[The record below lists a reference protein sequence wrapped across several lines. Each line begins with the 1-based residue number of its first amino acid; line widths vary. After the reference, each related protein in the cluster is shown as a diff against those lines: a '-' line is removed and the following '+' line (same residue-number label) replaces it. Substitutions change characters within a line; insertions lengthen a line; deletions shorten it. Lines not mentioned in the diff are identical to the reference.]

1 MPSEVYVKLEIE
13 EDHLK
18 RLSNLLE
25 RDKTHLQD
33 KERIALFHILSGK
46 DSLYQN
52 IDKIYDFKDHT
63 IKPECLDDGEWTN
76 EDRKLIALAFNLYNN
91 YKITPLEVFSGLS
104 KDSFL
109 LALAGI
115 VERIYSW

>member
-1 MPSEVYVKLEIE
+1 MSSKVYVKLEIE
-13 EDHLK
+13 EDHLE
-18 RLSNLLE
+18 RLSDLLE
-25 RDKTHLQD
+25 RDKTHIED
-33 KERIALFHILSGK
+33 KERIALFYILSGK

-52 IDKIYDFKDHT
+52 VDKSYDFEDHT
-63 IKPECLDDGEWTN
+63 IKPECLDDSEWAN

-109 LALAGI
+109 LALIGI
-115 VERIYSW
+115 AERIYG